1 MSETDHG
8 PGTARAD
15 SATEPEIQMSDRRR
29 SLMRRFWTLA
39 FTFWSH
45 GGSRAAWGLTVATGL
60 LVIVNLGLDLI
71 LNRWNKWFF
80 DALEQKNLAE
90 VLRQAAI
97 FVPLATGSVISGV
110 TNVYLR
116 MTFQRRW
123 RAWMNSRL
131 LDEWLAQ
138 DRYYQLNLV
147 RGAHQNPE
155 FRISEDLRIATQA
168 PVDFAVGLFVATLSA
183 LAFIVVLWTIGGSL
197 SFSLFGMNITIPG
210 FLVIG
215 AIVYAVLGSVAM
227 ALVGGRFIAV
237 SERKNQMEAEYRSVL
252 QRVRE
257 NGESIALLGG
267 EKEER
272 AGLDRSFLE
281 VIRQWR
287 DLCFQNMRTAAVSH
301 ASGLVVW
308 TAPVLLAAPKYLD
321 GSMTLGEVMQATSA
335 FVIVQKA
342 FGWIVDNYPQFAEWT
357 ASAHRVASLLTSL
370 DVLAAANQAGVG
382 HISRGVTEEAALRLR
397 DLSVTTDD
405 GTSVVNDT
413 DVTIAPGEKVLVVGE
428 SGTGKSTLVR
438 AIAGLWPWGQ
448 GEILFGPVA
457 KLFLLPQR
465 PYIPLGNLR
474 RAATYPAPPDSV
486 ETGVLQELLEAVGLG
501 HLCTRL
507 DEPDVAWDH
516 VLSGGEKQRLSF
528 ARLLIH
534 RPSIAVLDEAT
545 SALDQASQA
554 QMMNLVAERL
564 PRTTLI
570 SIGHRPELEA
580 FHDRELVM
588 EWRPGGAR
596 LVREI
601 DLTSWLSRN
610 LPTQRR
616 KRARSARA
624 GSQTSQHAHS

>member
-1 MSETDHG
+1 MSERNPG
-8 PGTARAD
+8 PGTARED
-15 SATEPEIQMSDRRR
+15 SSTVPELPISDRRR
-29 SLMRRFWTLA
+29 RLDRRFWTSA
-39 FTFWSH
+39 SVFW
-45 GGSRAAWGLTVATGL
+45 GRGRSRAAWMLTVATGL
-60 LVIVNLGLDLI
+60 LVVVNLGLDLV

-80 DALEQKNLAE
+80 DALELKDLAE

-97 FVPLATGSVISGV
+97 FAPLATASAILGV

-116 MTFQRRW
+116 MTLQRQW

-147 RGAHQNPE
+147 RGEHQNPE
-155 FRISEDLRIATQA
+155 FRIAEDLRIATQA
-168 PVDFAVGLFVATLSA
+168 PVDFAVGLLAAALSA
-183 LAFIVVLWTIGGSL
+183 FAFIVVLWTIGGSL
-197 SFSLFGMNITIPG
+197 SFSLFGANVTIPG

-215 AIVYAVLGSVAM
+215 AVVYAVLGSVAM
-227 ALVGGRFIAV
+227 AIVGRRFIAV

-287 DLCFQNMRTAAVSH
+287 DLCFQNMRTTAVSH
-301 ASGLVVW
+301 ASGLIVW

-321 GSMTLGEVMQATSA
+321 GSITLGEVMQAVSA

-357 ASAHRVASLLTSL
+357 ASAHRVASLMTSL
-370 DVLAAANQAGVG
+370 DVLAAADQTGVG
-382 HISRGVTEEAALRLR
+382 HIRRGATDEAALRLR

-405 GTSVVNDT
+405 GTSVVNEA
-413 DVTIAPGEKVLVVGE
+413 DVTIASGERVLVVGE

-448 GEILFGPVA
+448 GEILFGPAA

-465 PYIPLGNLR
+465 PYIPLGTLR
-474 RAATYPAPPDSV
+474 RAATYPAPSDSV
-486 ETGVLQELLEAVGLG
+486 DSGVLQELLDAVGLG
-501 HLCTRL
+501 HLRTHL

-545 SALDQASQA
+545 SALDQATQA
-554 QMMNLVAERL
+554 QMMSLVAERL
-564 PRTTLI
+564 PKTTLI

-601 DLTSWLSRN
+601 DLASWLSRN
-610 LPTQRR
+610 PPPSRR
-616 KRARSARA
+616 RRARAA
-624 GSQTSQHAHS
+624 NANLQTRQAPS